1 MEVKLVNFKPE
12 RPLEVLYNLLYG
24 EDGSTF
30 TVEIK
35 EVKDNDNVSDLD
47 GNGGMH
53 RCNGSNSFVTGTGV
67 QEREIT
73 K

>member
-24 EDGSTF
+24 GDGSTF

-35 EVKDNDNVSDLD
+35 EVKNNDNVSDLD
-47 GNGGMH
+47 GNGNVH

-67 QEREIT
+67 QERT
-73 K
+73 VKR

>member
-35 EVKDNDNVSDLD
+35 EVKDNDCVCNTD
-47 GNGGMH
+47 GNGDMH
-53 RCNGSNSFVTGTGV
+53 RCNGSNGSVTGTGI

>member
-24 EDGSTF
+24 GDGSTF

-35 EVKDNDNVSDLD
+35 EVKQDDNVRDLD
-47 GNGGMH
+47 GNGDVH
-53 RCNGSNSFVTGTGV
+53 RRNGSNSFVTGTGI
-67 QEREIT
+67 QEREIA